1 MLATA
6 LVISCALPVS
16 AQIRFGIKAGYN
28 HASMSFSDDYVDLL
42 EFIGG
47 ETVEIQPMS
56 LFHAGAVLE
65 FGLGSHLGLATG
77 IQLQAKGSKQTYSGV
92 ILNTPYSR
100 TFRTVPMYVQVPL
113 SFTYRSHGFYVGAG
127 PYAGYAVTGK
137 LKIKT
142 ESGGSSTESSENLK
156 FGKDE
161 KKDFGTMDYG
171 ATLELGY
178 EFFGS
183 LRFSASYSLGLAN
196 IVPADEVAYWDDLG
210 ATVSAKNKA
219 IGVSLTY
226 LFGGE

>member
-1 MLATA
+1 MLATL
-6 LVISCALPVS
+6 LVVSCALPVA
-16 AQIRFGIKAGYN
+16 AQTRFGLKAGYN

-47 ETVEIQPMS
+47 ERFEIQPMS

-65 FGLGSHLGLATG
+65 FGLGSHFGLATG
-77 IQLQAKGSKQTYSGV
+77 VQLQAKGAKQTYSGV
-92 ILNTPYSR
+92 ILNTPYIR
-100 TFRTVPMYVQVPL
+100 TFRTIPMYVQVPL
-113 SFTYRSHGFYVGAG
+113 SFTFRSHGFYIGAG

-142 ESGGSSTESSENLK
+142 ESGGSSTESSESLK
-156 FGKDE
+156 FGKE
-161 KKDFGTMDYG
+161 QTKDFGSLDYG

-183 LRFSASYSLGLAN
+183 LRLTASYSLGLAN
-196 IVPADEVAYWDDLG
+196 IVPADEVETWDDLG